1 MSLVIKEYTFN
12 AVGKQ
17 ITVTQ
22 AGYTDISPE
31 EIQSI
36 FNASTGTWIYN
47 PGVLKYGTA
56 PTSLAK
62 FYPLTSVVNG
72 VITYTA
78 PNSDGTTNDDVLVIS
93 LSRTVINGG
102 TP

>member
-1 MSLVIKEYTFN
+1 MSMVIKEYTFN

-36 FNASTGTWIYN
+36 LNASTGTWIYN
-47 PGVLKYGTA
+47 PEITKYGGTH
-56 PTSLAK
+56 SEYKK
-62 FYPLTSVVNG
+62 FYPLTSVVDG

-78 PNSDGTTNDDVLVIS
+78 PNSAGTTNDDVLVITVA
-93 LSRTVINGG
+93 RTVINGG